1 MNPVIL
7 IVDDNKDIIEF
18 LSDDL
23 KSTYTVL
30 TASNGEKAL
39 EILEKES
46 VHLIVC
52 DIMMPVMDGFELCKN
67 VKSSFNHCHIPVIL
81 LTAKKT
87 LESKID
93 GLELGADAYIEKPF
107 SPKYLK
113 AQIANLLA
121 NRNKLKDFFA
131 NSPVAHIKSI
141 AYSKAD
147 EEFLERLNNLINENL
162 RNQEL
167 DVEQLARA
175 MNMSRPTFYRKIKGV
190 SDLSPIELIN
200 ITRLKKAAE
209 LLVEGKYRIY
219 EIADIIGFASQHHF
233 ARSFLKQFG
242 ITPSEYQSINKPNWR
257 KAQ

>member
-18 LSDDL
+18 LSDNL
-23 KSTYTVL
+23 KSTYNVL
-30 TASNGEKAL
+30 TAANGEIAL
-39 EILEKES
+39 GLLEKES

-52 DIMMPVMDGFELCKN
+52 DIMMPVMDGFQLCKK

-93 GLELGADAYIEKPF
+93 GLELGADAYVEKPF
-107 SPKYLK
+107 SPKHLQ

-147 EEFLERLNNLINENL
+147 EEFLEKLNDFINSNL

-190 SDLSPIELIN
+190 SDLSPNDLIN

-209 LLVEGKYRIY
+209 LLVEGQLKIY
-219 EIADIIGFASQHHF
+219 EIADVVGFASQHHF

-242 ITPSEYQSINKPNWR
+242 LTASEYQSVNKPNWR
-257 KAQ
+257 NK

>member
-7 IVDDNKDIIEF
+7 IVDDNKEIIEF
-18 LSDDL
+18 LSDNL
-23 KSTYTVL
+23 KTNYSVL
-30 TASNGEKAL
+30 TATNGEIAL
-39 EILEKES
+39 QILERES

-52 DIMMPVMDGFELCKN
+52 DIMMPVMDGFELCKK

-93 GLELGADAYIEKPF
+93 GLELGADAYVEKPF
-107 SPKYLK
+107 SPKHLQ

-147 EEFLERLNNLINENL
+147 EEFLGRLNDFITENL
-162 RNQEL
+162 KDQEL

-190 SDLSPIELIN
+190 SDLSPNELIN

-209 LLVEGKYRIY
+209 LLVEGKYKIY

-242 ITPSEYQSINKPNWR
+242 LTPSEFQSINKPNWR
-257 KAQ
+257 DK